1 MNLLKNQ
8 QEAETIDSVYIDLEA
23 QLMQN
28 IVRHL
33 RGWEKPIATDKW
45 LMQKLAEIGKL
56 NQENIKIIAGI
67 TPRMLS

>member
-28 IVRHL
+28 IARHL
-33 RGWEKPIATDKW
+33 RDWDKPIDTD
-45 LMQKLAEIGKL
+45 
-56 NQENIKIIAGI
+56 
-67 TPRMLS
+67 RC